1 MRIRNRIRRCP
12 SRSQTSAPSD
22 ERIGFRSRHG
32 RSAELSRSPGVSGLA
47 QFPAGQQPRPMPAS
61 EKRFGCL
68 GVFIVVLLCLSLL
81 FNFAF
86 IVGEMF
92 GVSSGGS
99 HKVREIVLT
108 EAAPNVSNK
117 IAVIRLSGLISSM
130 ESGFLGGATPEAMKE
145 QFRHALEDKS
155 VRAIVLAIDSPGGEV
170 TASDEIYNI
179 VRKAREVKK
188 VVVSMGSMAASGGYY
203 TALGGSHIIA
213 HDTTFTG
220 SIGVIMQTLN
230 YGELFGKVGL
240 QMVTF
245 KSGKFKDMLSGSRP
259 ITPEEQAYV
268 QGLVMQTYGKFVGI
282 VARERKLPEEE
293 LRAGPADGRVLSGK
307 DALAAKLIDDIGDF
321 DAAVQKAMQLGGAP
335 GAAVVEYRP
344 IDGLGRYL
352 RLLGDANQSKRVEI
366 NVGPQP
372 SFRLQPGR
380 LYLVPDGIAQ

>member
-1 MRIRNRIRRCP
+1 
-12 SRSQTSAPSD
+12 
-22 ERIGFRSRHG
+22 
-32 RSAELSRSPGVSGLA
+32 
-47 QFPAGQQPRPMPAS
+47 MPAS

-92 GVSSGGS
+92 GVSAGGS

-108 EAAPNVSNK
+108 EAAPNVNTK

-268 QGLVMQTYGKFVGI
+268 QSLVMQTYGKFVGI
-282 VARERKLPEEE
+282 VARERNLPEDE

-307 DALAAKLIDDIGDF
+307 DALAAKLIDDVGDF

-335 GAAVVEYRP
+335 GAAVVEYQP
-344 IDGLGRYL
+344 VDGLGRYL
-352 RLLGDANQSKRVEI
+352 RLLGSANESKRLEI